1 MRKNNTGTIIIAAVA
16 AYFLLKKND
25 SGESPAQG
33 ALNYFGSGGGGLDLS
48 GLGDMFSGLLGGG
61 QGGGGGLDLSGLFA
75 GIGDVF
81 SGLTGALGGGQG
93 GGGGP
98 DLSGLLGGSNG
109 GGLLGGALGGNG
121 QIVQPSG
128 GFFEPTILA
137 PSGSKV
143 TDIGNVISQSS
154 MSLAKAGLIGLGI
167 YGGAKVGVPVLKAIA
182 PNVTRALSTP
192 VSQIA
197 GQAGRL
203 GVSASRTATSGLQAA
218 GRLAMT
224 ALKSP
229 VTKLGIGG
237 TAAAIP
243 LVIGTGYG
251 GYKLGEL
258 FNKTAVGKAL
268 IEKSG
273 QAGTAFAST
282 SLGQKVYG
290 VAQIAPMSASTKSA
304 FEQRWGITAEQ
315 AKTMSTA
322 QLQAVMKGR

>member
-48 GLGDMFSGLLGGG
+48 GLGNSFSRLLGRRE
-61 QGGGGGLDLSGLFA
+61 GGGGGLAVSGLFA

-167 YGGAKVGVPVLKAIA
+167 YGSAKVGVPVLKAIA

-203 GVSASRTATSGLQAA
+203 GVSASRTATSGLQAVRRRQF
-218 GRLAMT
+218 RL
-224 ALKSP
+224 
-229 VTKLGIGG
+229 
-237 TAAAIP
+237 
-243 LVIGTGYG
+243 
-251 GYKLGEL
+251 
-258 FNKTAVGKAL
+258 
-268 IEKSG
+268 
-273 QAGTAFAST
+273 
-282 SLGQKVYG
+282 
-290 VAQIAPMSASTKSA
+290 
-304 FEQRWGITAEQ
+304 
-315 AKTMSTA
+315 
-322 QLQAVMKGR
+322 